1 MIHPEKIELTLS
13 RIFRLSIKIAFG
25 TFYLIRIEKML
36 ECYRQKRIKS
46 IINNI
51 CFQFQYKLDLNT
63 QLQRVS
69 AMFEQEVS
77 TSLQEACLSKKKWF
91 QDLICYLFQN
101 IYIQEGTI
109 IVLMLK
115 SLENLDSSLLY
126 SQPMDFQLSDSKVTE
141 PA

>member
-46 IINNI
+46 IIKNI

-77 TSLQEACLSKKKWF
+77 TSLQEACLSKKKMVSRSDMLF
-91 QDLICYLFQN
+91 VSKYLYSGRN
-101 IYIQEGTI
+101 NYSTDVKITG
-109 IVLMLK
+109 K
-115 SLENLDSSLLY
+115 SGFFSSL
-126 SQPMDFQLSDSKVTE
+126 QLANGLSAK
-141 PA
+141 